1 MPAAG
6 AKMTSNTG
14 LILEGGA
21 IRGIFTAGVLDCLLD
36 KDIYFPYVAGV
47 SVGVSNASGFIS
59 RQKGRSKKILTHEN
73 TRTFFGLPNILRTG
87 RVLDLDE
94 CIIKYAYDNFPYD
107 FETFHKSETMWEAV
121 VANCETGEAE
131 YVHDFKDDAETLEFC
146 KASCSLPFIC
156 KPINLRGKKYL
167 DGSLADS
174 IPFQRALDMGCEK
187 ILLVLTKADLHEA
200 TDYKKLRF
208 LVDMFYRRKYPK
220 LADTILGRKDQYL
233 RQMEEIEKMEREG
246 RAMIIKPDETTV
258 AHFENNKEK
267 LEKCYQDAYKLMER
281 RFGELEAFLKS

>member
-1 MPAAG
+1 MS
-6 AKMTSNTG
+6 KTG

-21 IRGIFTAGVLDCLLD
+21 IRGIFTAGVLDYLID
-36 KDIYFPYVAGV
+36 HDVYFPYVAGV

-59 RQKGRSKKILTHEN
+59 RQSGRSKKILMHEN
-73 TRTFFGLPNILRTG
+73 TRSFYGLPNILRTG
-87 RVLDLDE
+87 KVLDLDE
-94 CIIKYAYDNFPYD
+94 CIFKYAYENFPYD
-107 FETFHKSETMWEAV
+107 FETFHKSESIWEAV
-121 VANCETGEAE
+121 VANCETGKAE
-131 YVHDFKDDAETLEFC
+131 YVSDFQSDDEALQFC

-156 KPINLRGKKYL
+156 KPVNIRGKKFL

-174 IPFQRALDMGCEK
+174 IPFQRALECGCDK
-187 ILLVLTKADLHEA
+187 IVLILTKADLHEA

-208 LVDMFYRRKYPK
+208 LVDFFYRRKYPH

-233 RQMEEIEKMEREG
+233 RQMEEIEKMEKEG
-246 RAMIIKPDETTV
+246 RAMIIRPDETTV

-281 RFGELEAFLKS
+281 RFGELKAFMES